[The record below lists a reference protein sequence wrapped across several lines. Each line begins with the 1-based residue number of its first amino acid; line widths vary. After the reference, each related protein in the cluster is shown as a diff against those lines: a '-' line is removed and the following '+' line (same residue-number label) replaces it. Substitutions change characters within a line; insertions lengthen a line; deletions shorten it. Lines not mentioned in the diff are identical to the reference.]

1 MGPTADHPWTTDLL
15 PAFLEST
22 VQQAV
27 LLVRASGSGFY
38 LCGSEPGD
46 AVLAASLHWASTSWD
61 HGLIGRVCSSWKA
74 IMEVAPEGDQ
84 VLAVPSIWRAA
95 VRGLLLVVREGTHLP
110 FEEQDAGLLQPLAD
124 LAAAV
129 LYQAERLERMT
140 DQFRALHVIDV
151 ALTSSLQLDRVL
163 NLILDQA
170 VNLVGAEH
178 GSLRLLNSD
187 TGELVLRA
195 CTGEGWTP
203 EVRAYRFRIGQG
215 ITGWVAEHRQPYLCP
230 DLQRDPQNVVL
241 FAEMR
246 SGVAV
251 PLLVS
256 AGEQMQ
262 EVEELL
268 GVLLLESTRLGAFD
282 QHDVELLE
290 ALAQEAILAIQNAT
304 QRQKLQLM
312 HQALQ
317 DEQERRVAAERWTVM
332 GQAATALAHR
342 INNLIGLVPASAGE
356 IRRTLSGLSVSEA
369 DRAWLEQN
377 LNRIE
382 RNSRFV
388 LRLAE
393 ALFHPFQEL
402 GPQARFDVNRLVN
415 EALQA
420 ASLPPSVRVVR
431 DYAEVLPAV
440 ESSSLLVD
448 IFVELLTN
456 ARKVMTG
463 QAQQRLEVRTREEA
477 DRGGAWVLV
486 EISDTGPGI
495 SAERMAHLWDMFQP
509 SENGL
514 GFGLWW
520 VRTFLERQGG
530 TIACDSQPGAGSTFS
545 IRLPACPQGKWP
557 EAWLGG

>member
-1 MGPTADHPWTTDLL
+1 MGPTADHPLATDLV

-38 LCGSEPGD
+38 LCRAAPAEPI
-46 AVLAASLHWASTSWD
+46 LAATCHLASTPWD
-61 HGLIGRVCSSWKA
+61 RDLISQVCASRA
-74 IMEVAPEGDQ
+74 PLMEVVPGGKR
-84 VLAVPSIWRAA
+84 VLVVPSIWRAA
-95 VRGLLLVVREGTHLP
+95 VRGALVVVREEAKPP

-129 LYQAERLERMT
+129 LYQAERLGRMT

-163 NLILDQA
+163 NLILDKA
-170 VNLVGAEH
+170 VTLVGAEH
-178 GSLRLLNSD
+178 GSLRLLNSE
-187 TGELVLRA
+187 TGELVLMA

-203 EVRAYRFRIGQG
+203 EVRAFRFQRGQG
-215 ITGWVAEHRQPYLCP
+215 IMGWVAEHRRPYLCP
-230 DLQRDPQNVVL
+230 DLRRDPQNIVL

-256 AGEQMQ
+256 AGADQVQ
-262 EVEELL
+262 EDDDLL

-317 DEQERRVAAERWTVM
+317 DEQERRVAAEKWTVM
-332 GQAATALAHR
+332 GQAAAALAHR
-342 INNLIGLVPASAGE
+342 INNLMGIVPASTGE
-356 IRRTLSGLSVSEA
+356 IRRTLAGLAISEA
-369 DRAWLEQN
+369 DRGWLEKN
-377 LNRIE
+377 LSRIE
-382 RNSRFV
+382 RNSRFI

-393 ALFHPFQEL
+393 ALFHPFQEI

-420 ASLPPSVRVVR
+420 ASLPPSVLVIR
-431 DYAEVLPAV
+431 DYAAALPAV
-440 ESSSLLVD
+440 ESNSLLVD

-456 ARKVMTG
+456 ARKAMVG
-463 QAQQRLEVRTREEA
+463 QPRQRLEVRTRAEA
-477 DRGGAWVLV
+477 DPGGAWVLV
-486 EISDTGPGI
+486 EISDTGRGI
-495 SAERMAHLWDMFQP
+495 GTEQMAHLWDMFQP

-520 VRTFLERQGG
+520 ARTFLERQGG

-545 IRLPACPQGKWP
+545 VRLPACSGGEWP
-557 EAWLGG
+557 EAW